1 MLCIK
6 IRLTAA
12 CWQKASSKCL
22 SEAGVWDWHT
32 GTAPPLSLNCAARM
46 QMALAAWARAQ
57 SLVSDRRRRRADGI
71 WEAPTDPTAQ
81 RDPPSLRPLIN
92 SFDGRGTKGQG
103 SRQQQGG
110 VGHGDRKARENPVER
125 GGERTRERGPT
136 EEHGE
141 RRHMGHGCV
150 GGSDER

>member
-71 WEAPTDPTAQ
+71 WEAPTDPSAQ

-92 SFDGRGTKGQG
+92 SFDGGGTKGQG
-103 SRQQQGG
+103 SRQQQGELG
-110 VGHGDRKARENPVER
+110 TVIGKRGKSQRSMEGDKSRVLHRSNIQRSTSTWGAASED
-125 GGERTRERGPT
+125 
-136 EEHGE
+136 
-141 RRHMGHGCV
+141 RR
-150 GGSDER
+150 